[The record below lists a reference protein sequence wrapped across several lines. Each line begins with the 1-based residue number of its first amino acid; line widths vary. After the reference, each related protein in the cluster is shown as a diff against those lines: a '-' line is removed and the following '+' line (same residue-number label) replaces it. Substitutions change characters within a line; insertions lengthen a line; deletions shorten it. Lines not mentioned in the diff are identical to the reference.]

1 MLDAYVWPEESCMPN
16 EASPVRLL
24 ARRSLWLHCL
34 LIGTIVLATVQA
46 GLVLSSSLQLLREEQ
61 QKIDFHFRRLT
72 GALDEQERFMASWQS
87 RQASAVDPA
96 GYGGGFLDPR
106 PNPAALSP
114 FSVAGGDA
122 PADAATLALGT
133 AFSHAYGAFWSGS
146 RYPSPRCLLL
156 DGSGKVAVLV
166 PHALSPGRAGQDL
179 DPALHRMMGIIHA
192 QSTAASTQTRGLGW
206 YRRDLADGS
215 RWLLAV
221 MRTPQ
226 DTSDWAS
233 SGAPSISCMLDVARI
248 DDHQQVLGEPIF
260 DRLSIIAPDG
270 QLLYGPE
277 VPRQGVQN
285 RDYTRRGAIY
295 RMRNADGWQAVYQID
310 WTRLLDHQRGPL
322 IASVIA
328 ALLLALGGVLALRS
342 YRRSVLVPLR
352 SNQERLLESEAFS
365 RTVLEAAPIGLC
377 LLRSSDGTV
386 VLENALARAW
396 LGDQH
401 DAPGWEGAWRG
412 EILGQAQHGRT
423 LPYKTPE
430 GRHLLV
436 SATQARYRG
445 EPVTLCLFID
455 LTAQHEAEQILQRAR
470 QDAEQANQAKSL
482 FLATMSHEIRTPLY
496 GVLGTLE
503 LLGLTGLSA
512 QQKDYLGTIQRSS
525 STLMQLINDIL
536 DVSKAE
542 AGQLLLEPVQFS
554 ATELTEDVLRSY
566 AASAAR
572 KHLQLYACIDGDVPE
587 QVNGDAARI
596 RQVLSNLISN
606 AIKFTEA
613 GRVVVRLH
621 LQSTP
626 VPGNT
631 VQVGWQVADTGIG
644 IQEHHQAHLFE
655 AFYQANPGA
664 DAQRGTGLGLAISA
678 QLVALMGGE
687 LRVVSDTGLGSSFSF
702 ELMLDTPDGPAVPPR
717 MDGTQQPVFV
727 RSPARELAESLCARL
742 RQRGFLAQVL
752 HRAPELDITPGTP
765 LLEVPLDAA
774 VGAWDGPH
782 VVARSGGGDHPQR
795 VDDTWQVSMHRMDA
809 MVDGLLLASGHEL
822 QRSAE
827 PAAPG
832 LRPLGLTILVAED
845 NPINQMILRE
855 QLEQMGC
862 HAVVAGDGEEALGY
876 WAQRSFDAVVTDLNM
891 PHLDG
896 YALTQRLRAQGVTVP
911 IFGATANADPA
922 ERERCRRAGM
932 DDCLVKPIRLD
943 DLYQR
948 LLPVTGGGEPD
959 PDILAVSPAMQP
971 FFLATMRSDM
981 ADLRLALD
989 AGEAQRLKQMLHRLR
1004 GALVM
1009 VSGQGLVDEG
1019 QLIEDKI
1026 DAGASA
1032 QECAPATDAFLARLD
1047 RALDQLQSASTA
1059 ASDPS

>member
-1 MLDAYVWPEESCMPN
+1 MLDAYVWPEESCMPH

-24 ARRSLWLHCL
+24 ARRSLWLHSL

-61 QKIDFHFRRLT
+61 QKIDFHFRRLS
-72 GALDEQERFMASWQS
+72 GALDEQERFMASWQG
-87 RQASAVDPA
+87 RQPGAVGPA
-96 GYGGGFLDPR
+96 EYGGNFLDPM

-114 FSVAGGDA
+114 FSVAGSEG
-122 PADAATLALGT
+122 PADGSTLALGR
-133 AFSHAYGAFWSGS
+133 AFSHFYGAFWSGS

-166 PHALSPGRAGQDL
+166 PHALSPDRAGQDV
-179 DPALHRMMGIIHA
+179 DPALRRMMNIIHA
-192 QSTAASTQTRGLGW
+192 QSTAANPQSRGVGW

-215 RWLLAV
+215 RWLLTV
-221 MRTPQ
+221 MRSPQ
-226 DTSDWAS
+226 DASAWAGG
-233 SGAPSISCMLDVARI
+233 GAPAISCMLDVGRI
-248 DDHQQVLGEPIF
+248 DDHRQVLGEPIF
-260 DRLSIIAPDG
+260 DRLSIITPDG

-277 VPRQGVQN
+277 VPRQGGQSK
-285 RDYTRRGAIY
+285 DYTTSGATY
-295 RMRNADGWQAVYQID
+295 RMRDADGWQAVYQID
-310 WTRLLDHQRGPL
+310 WTRLLNHQRGPL
-322 IASVIA
+322 IGSVIA

-352 SNQERLLESEAFS
+352 SNQERMLESEAFS
-365 RTVLEAAPIGLC
+365 RTVLEAAPVGLC

-396 LGDQH
+396 LGNQH
-401 DAPGWEGAWRG
+401 DSPGWDGTWRSDA
-412 EILGQAQHGRT
+412 LAQSQHGRP
-423 LPYKTPE
+423 LPYQTPD

-455 LTAQHEAEQILQRAR
+455 LTAQHEAEQVLQRAR
-470 QDAEQANQAKSL
+470 QDADQANQAKSL

-503 LLGLTGLSA
+503 LLGLTALDP

-542 AGQLLLEPVQFS
+542 AGQLLLEPVKFS
-554 ATELTEDVLRSY
+554 PTELTEDVLRSY

-572 KHLQLYACIDGDVPE
+572 KHLQLYACIDGNVPD
-587 QVNGDAARI
+587 QVHGDAARI
-596 RQVLSNLISN
+596 RQVLNNLISN

-621 LQSTP
+621 LQST
-626 VPGNT
+626 VMPGSML
-631 VQVGWQVADTGIG
+631 QLGWQVADTGIG

-702 ELMLDTPDGPAVPPR
+702 DLTLDTPEEPVVPPR
-717 MDGTQQPVFV
+717 LDGAQQAVFV

-752 HRAPELDITPGTP
+752 HRAPELELAPGVP
-765 LLEVPLDAA
+765 LLEVPLDGA
-774 VGAWDGPH
+774 VGAWEGPH
-782 VVARSGGGDHPQR
+782 VVARNGGGDHPQR
-795 VDDTWQVSMHRMDA
+795 LDGTWLVSMHRMDA
-809 MVDGLLLASGHEL
+809 MVNGLLLASGHAL
-822 QRSAE
+822 QRPAE
-827 PAAPG
+827 PSAPG
-832 LRPLGLTILVAED
+832 FRRLGLSVLVAED

-855 QLEQMGC
+855 QLEQLGC

-876 WAQRSFDAVVTDLNM
+876 WGQRSFDVVVTDLNM

-896 YALTQRLRAQGVTVP
+896 YALTHRIRAQGATVP

-943 DLYQR
+943 DLYQS
-948 LLPVTGGGEPD
+948 LSPLTKGVAPQ
-959 PDILAVSPAMQP
+959 PDILVVSLRMQP
-971 FFLATMRSDM
+971 LFLATMRSDM
-981 ADLRLALD
+981 AELRLALD
-989 AGEAQRLKQMLHRLR
+989 ADDAQRLKQMLHRLR

-1009 VSGQGLVDEG
+1009 VSAQGLVDEG

-1032 QECAPATDAFLARLD
+1032 QECAPATDMFLARLD
-1047 RALDQLQSASTA
+1047 RALEQLQSTSTA

>member
-1 MLDAYVWPEESCMPN
+1 MLDAYVSPEESCMPN

-24 ARRSLWLHCL
+24 ARRSLWLHSL
-34 LIGTIVLATVQA
+34 LIGTIVLATLQA

-61 QKIDFHFRRLT
+61 QKIDFHFRRLS
-72 GALDEQERFMASWQS
+72 GALHEQERFMGSWQGRS
-87 RQASAVDPA
+87 PGVVDPTEHNST
-96 GYGGGFLDPR
+96 FLDPR

-114 FSVAGGDA
+114 FSVAGGDG
-122 PADAATLALGT
+122 PASGATVVLGT
-133 AFSHAYGAFWSGS
+133 AFSNFYGRFWSES
-146 RYPSPRCLLL
+146 RFPSPRCLLL

-166 PHALSPGRAGQDL
+166 PHALSPGRGGQDV
-179 DPALHRMMGIIHA
+179 DPALRRMMNIIHA
-192 QSTAASTQTRGLGW
+192 HSTAANPKARSIGW

-215 RWLLAV
+215 RWLLTV
-221 MRTPQ
+221 MRSPQ
-226 DTSDWAS
+226 DASAWAGG
-233 SGAPSISCMLDVARI
+233 GAPAISCMLDVARI

-277 VPRQGVQN
+277 VPRQGGQS
-285 RDYTRRGAIY
+285 RDYTSSGAIY
-295 RMRNADGWQAVYQID
+295 RMRDADGWQAVYQID
-310 WTRLLDHQRGPL
+310 WTRLLNHLRGPL

-352 SNQERLLESEAFS
+352 SNQQRLLESESFS

-377 LLRSSDGTV
+377 LLRRSDGTV

-401 DAPGWEGAWRG
+401 DTPGWDGVWRSDA
-412 EILGQAQHGRT
+412 LAQSQHGRT
-423 LPYKTPE
+423 LPYQTPD

-445 EPVTLCLFID
+445 EPVTLCVFID
-455 LTAQHEAEQILQRAR
+455 LTAQHAAEQILQRAR
-470 QDAEQANQAKSL
+470 QDADQANQAKSL

-503 LLGLTGLSA
+503 LLGLTALDA
-512 QQKDYLGTIQRSS
+512 QQRGYLGTIQRSS

-554 ATELTEDVLRSY
+554 PTELTEDVLRSY
-566 AASAAR
+566 AASAAH
-572 KHLQLYACIDGDVPE
+572 KHLQLYACIDGDLPD
-587 QVNGDAARI
+587 QVHGDATRI
-596 RQVLSNLISN
+596 RQVLNNLISN

-621 LQSTP
+621 LQSEA
-626 VPGNT
+626 VPGGMPKL
-631 VQVGWQVADTGIG
+631 GWQVADTGIG

-655 AFYQANPGA
+655 AFYQANPGP
-664 DAQRGTGLGLAISA
+664 DAQQGTGLGLAISA
-678 QLVALMGGE
+678 QLVALMGGA
-687 LRVVSDTGLGSSFSF
+687 LRVVSETGLGSSFSF
-702 ELMLDTPDGPAVPPR
+702 DLTLDTPDGPAASPR
-717 MDGTQQPVFV
+717 MDGVHQPVFV

-752 HRAPELDITPGTP
+752 HRAPELEITSGAP

-774 VGAWDGPH
+774 VGAWEGPH

-795 VDDTWQVSMHRMDA
+795 LDDAWLVSMHRMDA
-809 MVDGLLLASGHEL
+809 MVDALLLAAGHKL
-822 QRSAE
+822 QRPAA

-832 LRPLGLTILVAED
+832 FQMLGLSVLVAED

-855 QLEQMGC
+855 QLGQLGC
-862 HAVVAGDGEEALGY
+862 HTVVAGDGEEALGY

-896 YALTQRLRAQGVTVP
+896 YALAQRLRAQGAAVP

-932 DDCLVKPIRLD
+932 DDCLIKPIRLD

-948 LLPVTGGGEPD
+948 LTPLTEVVAPQ
-959 PDILAVSPAMQP
+959 PDILMMSLRMQP
-971 FFLATMRSDM
+971 LFLATMRSDM
-981 ADLRLALD
+981 AELRLALD
-989 AGEAQRLKQMLHRLR
+989 VDDAQRLKQMLHRLR

-1009 VSGQGLVDEG
+1009 VSAQSLVDEG

-1026 DAGASA
+1026 DAGAST
-1032 QECAPATDAFLARLD
+1032 QECAPATDTFLTRLD
-1047 RALDQLQSASTA
+1047 RALEQLQSTSTA
-1059 ASDPS
+1059 ASDPT